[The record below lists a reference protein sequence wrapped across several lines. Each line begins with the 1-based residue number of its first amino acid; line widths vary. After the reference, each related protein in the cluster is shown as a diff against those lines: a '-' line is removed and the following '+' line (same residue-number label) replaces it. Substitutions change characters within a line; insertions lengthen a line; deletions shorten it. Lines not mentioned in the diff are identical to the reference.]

1 MFKPKK
7 EGEKEHKGVSYYV
20 KQAYDVA
27 FNAMLGKYMKGVSKF
42 IKRPAVSWILVAV
55 FSVGMVWLMKSAQSE
70 LVPQEDQGFFFV
82 DVQTTP
88 GTYLN
93 ETEAAVSKVENY
105 VKSIEDVELVSAVSG
120 FSIMKNWEER
130 DFYSVAT
137 VQNQITLWSME
148 NMPEAD
154 VSAFQMPQIPGYG
167 SGSAIELNLQNSSS
181 DDDATFINYAT
192 EFTQK
197 LNERPEVAIAVATY
211 SANYPKY
218 ELTVDVP
225 ACISKGISPRTVV
238 ETIGTN
244 LAGSYIGTYT
254 KYGKVYYVIVEAGD
268 EYRMEPSTLN
278 NIYVQAGEEMTPVS
292 GLVTMTPIMGTSQE
306 RRFNLFTCYNINLI
320 ANPGY
325 TSSVPTPPP
334 SSMPSPYCWSTSS
347 SPCCITR
354 CLSPSRCRCPSRL
367 ASSALTCRYAPW
379 RR

>member
-1 MFKPKK
+1 M
-7 EGEKEHKGVSYYV
+7 
-20 KQAYDVA
+20 
-27 FNAMLGKYMKGVSKF
+27 
-42 IKRPAVSWILVAV
+42 
-55 FSVGMVWLMKSAQSE
+55 
-70 LVPQEDQGFFFV
+70 
-82 DVQTTP
+82 QTTP

-120 FSIMKNWEER
+120 FSIMNGGAGTNYGTLMVRMKNWEER

-254 KYGKVYYVIVEAGD
+254 K
-268 EYRMEPSTLN
+268 
-278 NIYVQAGEEMTPVS
+278 
-292 GLVTMTPIMGTSQE
+292 
-306 RRFNLFTCYNINLI
+306 
-320 ANPGY
+320 
-325 TSSVPTPPP
+325 
-334 SSMPSPYCWSTSS
+334 
-347 SPCCITR
+347 
-354 CLSPSRCRCPSRL
+354 
-367 ASSALTCRYAPW
+367 
-379 RR
+379 